1 MNPVATNPESAVG
14 KILYAAA
21 MTIFGME
28 CLVFSQFVTG
38 LQPVPASAIPAL
50 PWTWVNGIF
59 LIIAGLGLSMKS
71 TARIG
76 ALSLAGLLFLSVLLF
91 HLPLLVANPAFQA
104 DDSFHA
110 LAIVAGAL
118 ILAAQSRGSPPIGG
132 AWDRLL
138 ARGGQLGRI
147 AFGLCSIGHGVMHFV
162 FFKFTAD
169 FIPAWIP
176 QHEFWAAA
184 TGVAQIAAGLAILG
198 RVLARLAAILLGLM
212 YGSWVLIVHL
222 PRVMANPTS
231 HIEWTS
237 IFIALSLSATALL
250 VGGYCTKAPR
260 TA

>member
-1 MNPVATNPESAVG
+1 
-14 KILYAAA
+14 
-21 MTIFGME
+21 MTAFGVE
-28 CLVFSQFVTG
+28 CLVFSEFVTG
-38 LQPVPASAIPAL
+38 LQPVPASAIHAL
-50 PWTWVNGIF
+50 PWAWVNGVF
-59 LIIAGLGLSMKS
+59 LILAGLSLLVKP

-76 ALSLAGLLFLSVLLF
+76 ALSLAGLFLLSVLLF
-91 HLPLLVANPAFQA
+91 HLPLLVANLAFQA

-110 LAIVAGAL
+110 LAVVAGAL
-118 ILAAQSRGSPPIGG
+118 ILAAQSSESRG

-138 ARGGQLGRI
+138 DRGGQLGRI
-147 AFGLCSIGHGVMHFV
+147 GFGLCSIGHGAMHFV
-162 FFKFTAD
+162 FLKFTAD

-198 RVLARLAAILLGLM
+198 RVLARPAAILLGVM

-222 PRVMANPTS
+222 PRVMASPTS

-250 VGGYCTKAPR
+250 VGGYCNETQ
-260 TA
+260 

>member
-1 MNPVATNPESAVG
+1 MNPVATNPESVVG
-14 KILYAAA
+14 KILYATA
-21 MTIFGME
+21 MTAFGVE
-28 CLVFSQFVTG
+28 CLVFSEFVTG
-38 LQPVPASAIPAL
+38 LQPVPASATQAL
-50 PWTWVNGIF
+50 PWAWVNGIF
-59 LIIAGLGLSMKS
+59 LILAGLSLLVKP

-76 ALSLAGLLFLSVLLF
+76 ALSLAGLFLLSVLLF
-91 HLPLLVANPAFQA
+91 HLPLLLANLAFQA

-110 LAIVAGAL
+110 LAVVTGAV
-118 ILAAQSRGSPPIGG
+118 ILAAQSRESPPKGG

-138 ARGGQLGRI
+138 DRGGQLGRI
-147 AFGLCSIGHGVMHFV
+147 GFGLCSIGHGAMHFV

-198 RVLARLAAILLGLM
+198 RVLARLAAILLGVM
-212 YGSWVLIVHL
+212 YCSWVLIVHL
-222 PRVMANPTS
+222 PRVMASPTS

-250 VGGYCTKAPR
+250 VAGYCKETQR